1 MVEDDDAIVHLVRR
15 VLEREE
21 FSVECVKSGVAAIQ
35 LLKTVAYD
43 LLILDLVLPLVS
55 GEEVMTF
62 LEATQPRTLRRVIV
76 MTASP
81 RQLSCEFL
89 QRICKILEK
98 PFDINELVLMAR
110 ECVQDDSLLRAGD
123 RMMRETAAR
132 VPCDGMT
139 SPDFRLL
146 FESAPGLYLV
156 LDCDFQIVAVS
167 DAYLAATMTAARGH
181 RRPRSVRG
189 VSRQP
194 R

>member
-1 MVEDDDAIVHLVRR
+1 MALHGEVATLESDSSEERRRSFRALVVEDDDAIVHLVRR

-21 FSVECVKSGVAAIQ
+21 FSVECVKSGAEAIQ
-35 LLKTVAYD
+35 LLKSVAYD

-89 QRICKILEK
+89 QRICRILEK

-110 ECVQDDSLLRAGD
+110 ECVQEDSA
-123 RMMRETAAR
+123 
-132 VPCDGMT
+132 C
-139 SPDFRLL
+139 
-146 FESAPGLYLV
+146 GLA
-156 LDCDFQIVAVS
+156 IA
-167 DAYLAATMTAARGH
+167 
-181 RRPRSVRG
+181 
-189 VSRQP
+189 
-194 R
+194 

>member
-1 MVEDDDAIVHLVRR
+1 MPLHGEVAAPESGPRVLGGDSDERRQSYRALVVEDDDAIVSLVRH

-21 FSVECVKSGVAAIQ
+21 FSVECVKSGAAAIQ

-62 LEATQPRTLRRVIV
+62 LESTQPRTLRRVIV

-89 QRICKILEK
+89 ERICKILAK

-110 ECVQDDSLLRAGD
+110 ECVQ
-123 RMMRETAAR
+123 
-132 VPCDGMT
+132 
-139 SPDFRLL
+139 
-146 FESAPGLYLV
+146 ESSSCGLP
-156 LDCDFQIVAVS
+156 VS
-167 DAYLAATMTAARGH
+167 
-181 RRPRSVRG
+181 
-189 VSRQP
+189 
-194 R
+194 